1 MYVGKVFT
9 ACVLFV
15 KSLADI
21 LCNINILAS
30 CIPLQH
36 DMMRLLLMHTSKY
49 DSTSIIYKYTKL
61 THMESIVL
69 KSLFSAVVAICMQY
83 LVVILMAI
91 APTVQ

>member
-21 LCNINILAS
+21 LCNILAS

-36 DMMRLLLMHTSKY
+36 DMMRLLLMHTSRY